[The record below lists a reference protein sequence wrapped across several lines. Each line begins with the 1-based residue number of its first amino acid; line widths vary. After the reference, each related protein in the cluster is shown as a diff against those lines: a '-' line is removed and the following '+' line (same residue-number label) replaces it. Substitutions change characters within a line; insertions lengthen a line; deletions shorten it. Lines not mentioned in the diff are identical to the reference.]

1 MRVTCLLVAA
11 MVIGSVL
18 PSAGQVTGAADAP
31 AAPVTPAEDRA
42 LTPSEDV
49 EPRVIGTP
57 GTTAIGLAGYADR
70 ISSEDDNL
78 PLNLT
83 LQVDVSRF
91 LTKRIAVRGGVVGSG
106 ALGGD
111 PDALPA
117 GVGVPSLQAFASAN
131 WYFTPQSMASV
142 YAGAGYW
149 AQITARDGADRG
161 SILGLAG
168 LEGALSSRATVFLE
182 GGYGIGL
189 TKTEEG
195 ATRQRFVARLGVRV
209 KL

>member
-11 MVIGSVL
+11 MVIGVCA

-31 AAPVTPAEDRA
+31 TPAVTPREDPPVT
-42 LTPSEDV
+42 LNEDV
-49 EPRVIGTP
+49 EPRVVARP

-70 ISSEDDNL
+70 ITSEDDNL

-83 LQVDVSRF
+83 LQVDVSHF
-91 LTKRIAVRGGVVGSG
+91 LTRHIAARAGVIGSG

-111 PDALPA
+111 PDALPS
-117 GVGVPSLQAFASAN
+117 GVGVPALHGFAAAA
-131 WYFTPQSMASV
+131 WYFTPQAMASV

-149 AQITARDGADRG
+149 AQLTARDGADRG
-161 SILGLAG
+161 AIVGLGGIEA
-168 LEGALSSRATVFLE
+168 ALSSRANVFVE
-182 GGYGIGL
+182 GGWGIGL
-189 TKTEEG
+189 TRTDDG

>member
-11 MVIGSVL
+11 MVIGVVA
-18 PSAGQVTGAADAP
+18 PSAGQVTSPADAP
-31 AAPVTPAEDRA
+31 APAVTPPEDRPVTPN
-42 LTPSEDV
+42 EDV
-49 EPRVIGTP
+49 EPRVIGTR

-78 PLNLT
+78 PLHLT
-83 LQVDVSRF
+83 LQVDVSHF

-111 PDALPA
+111 PDDVAT
-117 GVGVPSLQAFASAN
+117 GVGVTSLHAFGAAN
-131 WYFTPQSMASV
+131 YYFTPQSMASF

-149 AQITARDGADRG
+149 AQLTARDGADRG

-168 LEGALSSRATVFLE
+168 IEAAVSSRATLFME

-189 TKTEEG
+189 TKTDDG
-195 ATRQRFVARLGVRV
+195 ATRQRFIARLGVRV

>member
-11 MVIGSVL
+11 MVIGVCE

-31 AAPVTPAEDRA
+31 PPPVTPREDPPV
-42 LTPSEDV
+42 TPNEDV
-49 EPRVIGTP
+49 EPRVVARQ
-57 GTTAIGLAGYADR
+57 GTTAIGLGGYADR
-70 ISSEDDNL
+70 ITSEDDNL

-83 LQVDVSRF
+83 LQVDVSHF
-91 LTKRIAVRGGVVGSG
+91 LTKHIAAKAGVIGSG

-117 GVGVPSLQAFASAN
+117 GVGVPALHGFAAAT
-131 WYFTPQSMASV
+131 WYFTPQAMASV

-149 AQITARDGADRG
+149 AQLTARAGADRG
-161 SILGLAG
+161 SIVGLGGIEA
-168 LEGALSSRATVFLE
+168 ALSSRANVFVE
-182 GGYGIGL
+182 GGWGFGL
-189 TKTEEG
+189 TKTDDG

>member
-11 MVIGSVL
+11 MVIGSVRA
-18 PSAGQVTGAADAP
+18 SAGQVTGSADAP
-31 AAPVTPAEDRA
+31 APPVTPAGDHPM
-42 LTPSEDV
+42 TPDEDV
-49 EPRVIGTP
+49 EPRVVGTR

-70 ISSEDDNL
+70 ITSADDDL

-83 LQVDVSRF
+83 LQVDVGRF
-91 LTKRIAVRGGVVGSG
+91 LTQRIAVRGGVVGTG

-111 PDALPA
+111 PEARAA
-117 GVGVPSLQAFASAN
+117 GVGVPALHAFGAASY
-131 WYFTPQSMASV
+131 YFTPRSMASV

-149 AQITARDGADRG
+149 AQITGRDGADRG

-182 GGYGIGL
+182 GGYGVGL
-189 TKTEEG
+189 TRTGDG

>member
-11 MVIGSVL
+11 MVIGVCE
-18 PSAGQVTGAADAP
+18 PSAGQVTSAADAP
-31 AAPVTPAEDRA
+31 TPAVTPREDPPVTPN
-42 LTPSEDV
+42 EDV
-49 EPRVIGTP
+49 EPRVVGGP
-57 GTTAIGLAGYADR
+57 GTTAIGLGGYADR
-70 ISSEDDNL
+70 ITSEDDNL

-83 LQVDVSRF
+83 LQVDVSHF
-91 LTKRIAVRGGVVGSG
+91 LTKHIAAKAGVVGSG

-111 PDALPA
+111 PDSLPSGA
-117 GVGVPSLQAFASAN
+117 GVPALHGFAAAT

-149 AQITARDGADRG
+149 AQLTARDGPDRG
-161 SILGLAG
+161 SIVGLGGVEA
-168 LEGALSSRATVFLE
+168 ALSSRANVFVE
-182 GGYGIGL
+182 GGWGIGL
-189 TKTEEG
+189 TRTDDG

>member
-11 MVIGSVL
+11 MVIGSVV
-18 PSAGQVTGAADAP
+18 PSAGQVTSAADAP
-31 AAPVTPAEDRA
+31 TPPVTPSEDRPV
-42 LTPSEDV
+42 TPNEDV
-49 EPRVIGTP
+49 EPRVVGVP

-70 ISSEDDNL
+70 ITSEDDNL

-83 LQVDVSRF
+83 LQVDISRF

-117 GVGVPSLQAFASAN
+117 GVGVPSLHAFASAN
-131 WYFTPQSMASV
+131 YYFTPQSMASF

-161 SILGLAG
+161 SMLGLAG
-168 LEGALSSRATVFLE
+168 LEGSLSSRATLFLE

-189 TKTEEG
+189 TKTEDG

>member
-11 MVIGSVL
+11 MVIGSVV

-31 AAPVTPAEDRA
+31 VPTVTPN
-42 LTPSEDV
+42 EDV
-49 EPRVIGTP
+49 EPRVIGVP
-57 GTTAIGLAGYADR
+57 GAMTLGLAGYADR

-83 LQVDVSRF
+83 LQVDISRF
-91 LTKRIAVRGGVVGSG
+91 LTKHIAVRGGVVGAG

-111 PDALPA
+111 PDALPT
-117 GVGVPSLQAFASAN
+117 GVGVPSLHAFAAAN
-131 WYFTPQSMASV
+131 WYFTPGSMASV
-142 YAGAGYW
+142 YAGGGYW

-168 LEGALSSRATVFLE
+168 MEAAVSSRAHVFAE
-182 GGYGIGL
+182 GGWGFGL
-189 TKTEEG
+189 TKTEDG